1 MSRLVSL
8 LCLVLAATACGRGAL
23 AGECFADWSVASPIV
38 KKEGL
43 LSVEEL
49 TPLVKRRMNG
59 DVVKV
64 TLCQEGSGYVF
75 RLVIKDGSGNLKT
88 VTVDAKNPF

>member
-1 MSRLVSL
+1 MSRLASL
-8 LCLVLAATACGRGAL
+8 ICLVLAATAFGRGAP

-43 LSVEEL
+43 LSVEDL
-49 TPLVKRRMNG
+49 TPLVKRKMSG

-64 TLCQEGSGYVF
+64 TLCQDAGGWTY
-75 RLVIKDGSGNLKT
+75 RLVVKDGSGNLKT
-88 VTVDAKNPF
+88 MTVDAKNPF